1 MKKLFYSLFALVFAM
16 AFTSCEDVP
25 APYYDPSEGGGSII
39 SPLGQG
45 TEEDPF
51 NVAGAYKYIA
61 DGNDGDA
68 IVYVRGIIVS
78 VSEVDIKQYGNAT
91 YTISDD
97 GTAKNVLQ
105 VYRGLALGNR
115 KFISENE
122 IKPGDEVI
130 ICGKLVSR
138 NGEYE
143 FTQGNYIYYLNGE
156 SAAGMGEISG
166 TGTLEDPYT
175 PGAANLFCKTLE
187 SDVVTDKEYY
197 IKGKI
202 SRIANKGTYTDG
214 GTYGNASF
222 YISDSGEATGEF
234 YCFRVLYLKNTKYNE
249 YTGTKTDIKVGDEVI
264 VCAKL
269 VLYQGTT
276 PETSAGNGYMYSH
289 NGNTGDGGSGGGTA
303 KGDGTLNN
311 PYNPLGAAQAV
322 SGLTWTSNTEYD
334 KTDNVYVK
342 GKISR
347 IANKGTYTDGGTYGN
362 ASFYISEDGTESGEF
377 YCFRVLYLNNT
388 KYNEYTGEKVDIK
401 VGDEVVIYGKLM
413 NYRGNTPETVAGEA
427 HLYSLNSGGGGGGG
441 TTDGGFTR
449 SVDESN
455 YVVFFTDNNTTAG
468 NQILTYDLTQNE
480 LAHQAENP
488 SFTLNGASI
497 TFAKGD
503 GSTTPKYWKTG
514 DFNEFRMYAKNTLT
528 ITPPSG
534 KIHSIA
540 LQCSATYGS
549 TNYMGNAQATA
560 TVANGVITITNEWT
574 GTSGGTQLRIKQIQ
588 IQYTQ

>member
-91 YTISDD
+91 YSISDD

-427 HLYSLNSGGGGGGG
+427 HLYSLNSGGSGGGG

-449 SVDESN
+449 SVDEST

-588 IQYTQ
+588 IQYAQ

>member
-413 NYRGNTPETVAGEA
+413 NYKGNTPETVAGEA
-427 HLYSLNSGGGGGGG
+427 HLYSLNSGGSGGGG

-449 SVDESN
+449 SVDEST

-588 IQYTQ
+588 IQYAQ

>member
-91 YTISDD
+91 YSISDD

-214 GTYGNASF
+214 GTFGNASF

-347 IANKGTYTDGGTYGN
+347 IANNGTYTAGGTFGN

-377 YCFRVLYLNNT
+377 YCFRVLYLDNT

-413 NYRGNTPETVAGEA
+413 NYKGNTPETVANQA
-427 HLYSLNSGGGGGGG
+427 YLYSLSSGGGGGGG
-441 TTDGGFTR
+441 GGSTFTR
-449 SVDESN
+449 SADEST
-455 YVVFFTDNNTTAG
+455 YVVFFTDNSTTASSR
-468 NQILTYDLTQNE
+468 ILTYDLTQCE
-480 LAHQAENP
+480 LTHEAENP
-488 SFTLNGASI
+488 SFTLSDAS
-497 TFAKGD
+497 FAFSKG
-503 GSTTPKYWKTG
+503 GSNTTPKYWKTG
-514 DFNEFRMYAKNTLT
+514 NFNEFRMYAKNVLT

-560 TVANGVITITNEWT
+560 TVTNGVITITNEWT
-574 GTSGGTQLRIKQIQ
+574 SASNGTQLRIKQVQ
-588 IQYTQ
+588 IQYAQ

>member
-122 IKPGDEVI
+122 IKHGDEVI

>member
-97 GTAKNVLQ
+97 GTSKNVLQ

-347 IANKGTYTDGGTYGN
+347 IANNGTYTAGGTYGN

-449 SVDESN
+449 SVDEST

-488 SFTLNGASI
+488 SFTLNGTSI

-588 IQYTQ
+588 IQYAQ

>member
-91 YTISDD
+91 YSISDD

-347 IANKGTYTDGGTYGN
+347 IANNGTYTAGGTYGN

-413 NYRGNTPETVAGEA
+413 NYRGNTPETVAEEA
-427 HLYSLNSGGGGGGG
+427 HLYSLNSGGSGGGG

-534 KIHSIA
+534 KIHSIK

-588 IQYTQ
+588 IQYAQ

>member
-347 IANKGTYTDGGTYGN
+347 IANNGTYTAGGTYGN

-427 HLYSLNSGGGGGGG
+427 HLYSLNSGGSGGGG

-449 SVDESN
+449 SVD
-455 YVVFFTDNNTTAG
+455 TDNAIVTFTASRTTASS
-468 NQILTYDLTQNE
+468 NVVEYDLTTCG

-488 SFTLNGASI
+488 SFTINGVS
-497 TFAKGD
+497 FAFAVNG
-503 GSTTPKYWKTG
+503 GGTTPKYWNTG
-514 DFNEFRMYAKNTLT
+514 DYNELRMYAKNKLT
-528 ITPPSG
+528 ITPSNG
-534 KIHSIA
+534 NIHSIK
-540 LQCSATYGS
+540 LHCTTYGS
-549 TNYMGNAQATA
+549 TKYVGNEQAEATLSGNA
-560 TVANGVITITNEWT
+560 VSIVNEWT
-574 GTSGGTQLRIKQIQ
+574 GTTGGTQFRIKKVTITYAQ
-588 IQYTQ
+588 

>member
-427 HLYSLNSGGGGGGG
+427 HLYSLNSGGSGGGG

-534 KIHSIA
+534 KIHSIK

-588 IQYTQ
+588 IQYAQ

>member
-214 GTYGNASF
+214 GTFGNASF

-347 IANKGTYTDGGTYGN
+347 IANNGTYTAGGTFGN

-449 SVDESN
+449 SVD
-455 YVVFFTDNNTTAG
+455 TDNAIVTFTASRTTASS
-468 NQILTYDLTQNE
+468 NVVEYDLTTCG

-488 SFTLNGASI
+488 SFTINGVS
-497 TFAKGD
+497 FAFAVNG
-503 GSTTPKYWKTG
+503 GGTTPKYWNTG
-514 DFNEFRMYAKNTLT
+514 DYNELRMYAKNKLT
-528 ITPPSG
+528 ITPSNG
-534 KIHSIA
+534 NIHSIK
-540 LQCSATYGS
+540 LHCTTYGS
-549 TNYMGNAQATA
+549 TKYVGNEQAEATLSGNA
-560 TVANGVITITNEWT
+560 VSIVNEWT
-574 GTSGGTQLRIKQIQ
+574 GTSGGTQFRIKKVTITYAQ
-588 IQYTQ
+588 

>member
-91 YTISDD
+91 YSISDD

-347 IANKGTYTDGGTYGN
+347 IANNGTYTAGGTYGN

-449 SVDESN
+449 SVDEST

-488 SFTLNGASI
+488 SFTLNGTSI

-588 IQYTQ
+588 IQYAQ